1 MSGSRPASAAWLD
14 LSWEAWRI
22 GVDMSVVIPLR
33 LARIAAGGAHGQR
46 EAMLM
51 VEEKIAANA
60 ALAQALMTG
69 ALGAT
74 AETIAKG
81 TLGHYGRRV
90 KANRT
95 RLSLPPPKS

>member
-1 MSGSRPASAAWLD
+1 MSRSRPTSVAWLD

-22 GVDMSVVIPLR
+22 GMDMSVVVPLR

-51 VEEKIAANA
+51 IEEKIAANA
-60 ALAQALMTG
+60 ALGQALMTG

-81 TLGHYGRRV
+81 ALGHYGRRV

-95 RLSLPPPKS
+95 RLSRPGGKS